1 MQIIDPI
8 AVVAGYIAIG
18 VIAFFAV
25 AYIGLFLWLW
35 LSRSI
40 VTYIAILKVDKRLP
54 LANIVKPE
62 FKKKKLWKVRLLFLM
77 LGNVYLES
85 NLTRTWTG
93 LEVRYKGLGV
103 SYTAYGDK
111 KK

>member
-1 MQIIDPI
+1 MEIIDSI
-8 AVVAGYIAIG
+8 AVIVGYVAIG

-25 AYIGLFLWLW
+25 AYFCLFLWLW

-62 FKKKKLWKVRLLFLM
+62 FKKKKLWKVRLFLLM
-77 LGNVYLES
+77 LGDIYLES
-85 NLTRTWTG
+85 DVTRTWTG

-111 KK
+111 K

>member
-1 MQIIDPI
+1 MGIIDSI
-8 AVVAGYIAIG
+8 AVVVGYIAIV

-25 AYIGLFLWLW
+25 AYICLFLWLW

-62 FKKKKLWKVRLLFLM
+62 LKNKSFWKVRLLFLM
-77 LGNVYLES
+77 LGDIYLGS
-85 NLTRTWTG
+85 DVTRTWTG

-103 SYTAYGDK
+103 SYTVYGDK
-111 KK
+111 K